1 MITQRRLDC
10 ALSLCYNRHMTK
22 EVTVQFTLE
31 WTFNQRDWSD
41 EQKHIEELKK
51 EPKVIL
57 GDDLIHA
64 LFMLNDLDYP
74 SLTECKVAAH
84 E

>member
-1 MITQRRLDC
+1 M
-10 ALSLCYNRHMTK
+10 NK
-22 EVTVQFTLE
+22 EITVQLTLE

-51 EPKVIL
+51 EPKVTL
-57 GDDLIHA
+57 GYDLIHS

-74 SLTECKVAAH
+74 AITKCKVVAH